1 MNIALV
7 CIAKN
12 EDHYIKEW
20 CEYNKKLGFDKIFI
34 YENNWR
40 SGIIDPIVE
49 TISFDEKSQQQ
60 QKSYAHFIKNYG
72 KTYDWAA
79 FFDIDEFLVLKK
91 HKSVKDFVSQYE
103 KHSGI
108 GINWVLFG
116 DNDQSGVAIKDCSL
130 VKRFTKRQIKPNK
143 LIKSIIKIKSCKKM
157 FVHHPDCFIVNT
169 NHEPMYGAFSETVL
183 DDVAQIN
190 HYYCKTI
197 EEFTEKTTRGKA
209 TGVKESSER
218 EKLSKLKTFDAN
230 NFNEIEDLTAYKF
243 FFEN

>member
-1 MNIALV
+1 
-7 CIAKN
+7 
-12 EDHYIKEW
+12 
-20 CEYNKKLGFDKIFI
+20 
-34 YENNWR
+34 
-40 SGIIDPIVE
+40 
-49 TISFDEKSQQQ
+49 
-60 QKSYAHFIKNYG
+60 
-72 KTYDWAA
+72 
-79 FFDIDEFLVLKK
+79 
-91 HKSVKDFVSQYE
+91 
-103 KHSGI
+103 
-108 GINWVLFG
+108 
-116 DNDQSGVAIKDCSL
+116 
-130 VKRFTKRQIKPNK
+130 
-143 LIKSIIKIKSCKKM
+143 M